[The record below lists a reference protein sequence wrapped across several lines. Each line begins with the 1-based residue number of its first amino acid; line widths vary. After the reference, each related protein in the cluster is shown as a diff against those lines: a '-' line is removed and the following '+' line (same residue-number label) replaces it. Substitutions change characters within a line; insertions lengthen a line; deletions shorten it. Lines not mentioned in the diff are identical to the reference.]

1 MTTAKF
7 LFSDDV
13 IVSFE
18 LSGHS
23 DAGEEGTDIVCSAI
37 SSAVY
42 MAANTIIEIMKLNP
56 ETVVRDGYLKLQMSL
71 EDARK
76 SKVITDGLYLHLS
89 ELQNQYPNNLKLER
103 GVFDA

>member
-7 LFSDDV
+7 LFSDETV
-13 IVSFE
+13 ISFE

-23 DAGEEGTDIVCSAI
+23 GAGEEGTDIVCSAI

-56 ETVVRDGYLKLQMSL
+56 ETVVRDGYLKVQMNL
-71 EDARK
+71 EDAHK

-89 ELQNQYPNNLKLER
+89 ELQSQYPNNLKLER
-103 GVFDA
+103 GVFNA

>member
-7 LFSDDV
+7 LFSDDT

-23 DAGEEGTDIVCSAI
+23 GAGDFGTDIVCSAV

-56 ETVVRDGYLKLQMSL
+56 EAEVRDGYLKLQMSL

>member
-7 LFSDDV
+7 LFSDET

-23 DAGEEGTDIVCSAI
+23 GAGEEGTDIVCSAI

-56 ETVVRDGYLKLQMSL
+56 ETVVRDGYLKVKMTL

-89 ELQNQYPNNLKLER
+89 ELQSQYPNNLKLER

>member
-23 DAGEEGTDIVCSAI
+23 GYAEEGEDIVCSAV

-42 MAANTIIEIMKLNP
+42 MAANTITEILKLNP
-56 ETVVRDGYLKLQMSL
+56 ETVVRDGYLKVKLTL

-89 ELQNQYPNNLKLER
+89 ELQSQYPNNLKLER
-103 GVFDA
+103 GVFNA

>member
-7 LFSDDV
+7 LFSDEV

-56 ETVVRDGYLKLQMSL
+56 ETVVRDGYLKVKMTL

-76 SKVITDGLYLHLS
+76 SKVITDGLYLHLG

>member
-1 MTTAKF
+1 
-7 LFSDDV
+7 
-13 IVSFE
+13 
-18 LSGHS
+18 
-23 DAGEEGTDIVCSAI
+23 
-37 SSAVY
+37 
-42 MAANTIIEIMKLNP
+42 MAANTIIEIMKINP
-56 ETVVRDGYLKLQMSL
+56 KTVVRDGYLKVQMNL

>member
-7 LFSDDV
+7 LFSGDT

-23 DAGEEGTDIVCSAI
+23 GFAEEGTDIVCSAV

-42 MAANTIIEIMKLNP
+42 MAANTIIEIMKLTP
-56 ETVVRDGYLKLQMSL
+56 ETVVRDGYLKVKMTL
-71 EDARK
+71 EDARE
-76 SKVITDGLYLHLS
+76 SKVITDGLYLHLG

>member
-7 LFSDDV
+7 LFSDDK

-23 DAGEEGTDIVCSAI
+23 GAGEEGTDIVCSAV
-37 SSAVY
+37 SSATY
-42 MAANTIIEIMKLNP
+42 MAANTIIEIMKLSP
-56 ETVVRDGYLKLQMSL
+56 EAEVRDGYLKFQMSL

>member
-7 LFSDDV
+7 LFSDEV

-23 DAGEEGTDIVCSAI
+23 GAGEYGTDIVCSAV

-56 ETVVRDGYLKLQMSL
+56 EAEVRDGYFKFTMNFD
-71 EDARK
+71 DARE
-76 SKVITDGLYLHLS
+76 SKMITDGLYLHLS
-89 ELQNQYPNNLKLER
+89 QLQGQYPNNLKLER
-103 GVFDA
+103 GVFNA

>member
-7 LFSDDV
+7 LFSDET
-13 IVSFE
+13 IISFE

-23 DAGEEGTDIVCSAI
+23 GAGESGTDIVCSAV

-42 MAANTIIEIMKLNP
+42 MAANTIIEILKLNP
-56 ETVVRDGYLKLQMSL
+56 ETVVRDGYLKLEMNSD
-71 EDARK
+71 DARK

-89 ELQNQYPNNLKLER
+89 ELQGQYPNNLKLER

>member
-7 LFSDDV
+7 LFSGDT

-23 DAGEEGTDIVCSAI
+23 GAGEEGTDIVCSAV

-42 MAANTIIEIMKLNP
+42 MAANTIIEIMKLSP
-56 ETVVRDGYLKLQMSL
+56 EAEVRDGYLKLQMGL

>member
-13 IVSFE
+13 IISFE

-23 DAGEEGTDIVCSAI
+23 GAGEEGTDIVCSAI

>member
-7 LFSDDV
+7 LFSDNMV
-13 IVSFE
+13 VSFE

-23 DAGEEGTDIVCSAI
+23 GFGEEGSDIVCSAV
-37 SSAVY
+37 SSSVY
-42 MAANTIIEIMKLNP
+42 MAANTIIEIMGLSP
-56 ETVVRDGYLKLQMSL
+56 ETVVRDGYLKLEMNL
-71 EDARK
+71 DDARK

-89 ELQNQYPNNLKLER
+89 ELQGQYPDNLKLER